1 MFNIL
6 VAEDDKNTRLLLQ
19 DLLTREGYHVFC
31 SDNGKAALGVLD
43 EQQIDLILLDI
54 MMPEMDGYEFTS
66 ELRDNDVLTPIL
78 MLTAKQLSDDKRRGF
93 WVGTDDF
100 MTKPFDTV
108 ELLLRIKAILRR
120 SQIINRHKLV
130 LDGLTLDYDE
140 FSVSAGSEKQI
151 LPQKEFQLLFLLLSH
166 PNKIFTRLQL
176 MDEIWGMMTESG
188 DNTLNVHISRLRSRF
203 EGCRDFTL
211 VSVRGLGYKAVV
223 NHEK

>member
-6 VAEDDKNTRLLLQ
+6 VTEDDKNTRLLLR

-31 SDNGKAALGVLD
+31 AVNGKAALEVLD
-43 EQQIDLILLDI
+43 EQQIDLIVLDI
-54 MMPEMDGYEFTS
+54 MMPEMDGYAFTS
-66 ELRDNDVLTPIL
+66 ELRENDVLIPIL
-78 MLTAKQLSDDKRRGF
+78 MLTAKQLPDDKRRGF
-93 WVGTDDF
+93 RVGTDDF
-100 MTKPFDTV
+100 LTKPFDTE

-120 SQIINRHKLV
+120 SQIVNRRKLV
-130 LDGLTLDYDE
+130 VGGLTLDYDE
-140 FSVSAGSEKQI
+140 LSVAAGGEKQL

-176 MDEIWGMMTESG
+176 MDEIWGMTSESG

-203 EGCRDFTL
+203 DGYRDFSL

-223 NHEK
+223 NDEK